1 MESLL
6 RKDNTESLIDKELVD
21 YFDMSTQLYQWNYY
35 ASAWHLLLF
44 AISCISGSDNWAW
57 RVTLAIFAGVY
68 ISNIL
73 FRKCLYGEEDEH
85 LCGIPK
91 TYVFLGVLFVSFGL
105 AGICGIILA
114 AGFNNPNILPIALST
129 SHSGT
134 SLTNTAFNNAT
145 CKNIVR
151 SDFRD
156 WMDCLGN
163 LYECKTDA
171 CVAYNVDPDAYE
183 ILGNTTDIQFVLR
196 KGTTD
201 VFSDGMYVWWGVS
214 LFCIITSLFHMI
226 LAISADDVADTII
239 HGSGYDMTTGI
250 WPVEKERDNK
260 QDRQQRIYPMPETKW
275 WISVPYTRWVWN
287 GIQPMR
293 WAEYSITASL
303 MMVLVFIIN
312 GVTDIYLL
320 AFSYI
325 IMNLI
330 NSFGAAIDYVSEQAI
345 VAWFWACGV
354 GAIVWQFALLLAAYS
369 ENISPYMEA
378 DTKDLWQEYF
388 GFIPVMNWLVIITFS
403 GFGITNIV
411 HQYMRFHGCC
421 KCTGYI
427 ESREANWRKKCCC
440 CVTNDIASKEEQREL
455 MHEFELYYIAQSF
468 ISKTIL
474 VACVLYG
481 SVQRL

>member
-1 MESLL
+1 MSSAQPLL
-6 RKDNTESLIDKELVD
+6 VETLIDKELVD
-21 YFDMSTQLYQWNYY
+21 YFDMATQLYRWNYY

-44 AISCISGSDNWAW
+44 AISCISGSDNDAW
-57 RVTLAIFAGVY
+57 RVLLAIFTAIY
-68 ISNIL
+68 ICNIL
-73 FRKCLYGEEDEH
+73 FRKCLYGKEDEH
-85 LCGIPK
+85 ICGAPQ
-91 TYVFLGVLFVSFGL
+91 TFVFLGVLFVSFDL

-129 SHSGT
+129 SHSGA
-134 SLTNTAFNNAT
+134 SLNNTTFNNAT

-151 SDFRD
+151 SEFRD
-156 WMDCLGN
+156 WMDCLKN
-163 LYECKTDA
+163 QYNCATDA
-171 CVAYNVDPDAYE
+171 CVAYNVDPGAYE

-226 LAISADDVADTII
+226 LAISADDVADAMIQ
-239 HGSGYDMTTGI
+239 GSNYDMTSGL
-250 WPVEKERDNK
+250 WPVEEERNTKKERN
-260 QDRQQRIYPMPETKW
+260 RLYSIPETRW
-275 WISVPYTRWVWN
+275 WISVPYVNWVWH

-303 MMVLVFIIN
+303 MIVLVFIIN

-325 IMNLI
+325 IMNLT

-354 GAIVWQFALLLAAYS
+354 GAIIWQFALLLAAYS

-411 HQYMRFHGCC
+411 HQYFRFRGCC
-421 KCTGYI
+421 KIIKYT
-427 ESREANWRKKCCC
+427 ENRKSIPWKRKCCC
-440 CVTNDIASKEEQREL
+440 CLTKPIQTKEVQREL
-455 MHEFELYYIAQSF
+455 MHEFELWYIAQSF